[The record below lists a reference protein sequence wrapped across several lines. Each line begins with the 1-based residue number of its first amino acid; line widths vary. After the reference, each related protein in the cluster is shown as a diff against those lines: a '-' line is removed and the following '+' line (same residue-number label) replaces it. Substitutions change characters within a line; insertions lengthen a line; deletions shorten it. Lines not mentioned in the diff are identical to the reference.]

1 MTLKSR
7 HTSNVAAILGAGHS
21 LPEHLKKIPDY
32 VVKFGINHHASRL
45 VDCDYIVFNDEGC
58 GELVKDLPGKKI
70 CRFRQYADNLIDAPI
85 GVISGVIALRQ
96 AQKMRFSTI
105 LLAGFDC
112 YQKPGYFY
120 SEEHNR
126 GHDLPLETHLNYWKH
141 EKKDGV
147 TALGGPLTTI
157 FGKTEKIMPKEKT
170 VKITIIKEQT
180 VEVDKNT
187 SVNFK
192 KGEQVMPSWKAE
204 AAEKA
209 GIVKK

>member
-1 MTLKSR
+1 MN
-7 HTSNVAAILGAGHS
+7 HDGEVAAILGAGHS
-21 LPEHLKKIPDY
+21 LPEHLAKIPDF

-45 VDCDYIVFNDEGC
+45 IDCDYIVFNDEHG

-70 CRFRQYADNLIDAPI
+70 CRFREYADILIDAPI

-96 AQKMRFSTI
+96 AQKMGFSSI

-112 YQKPGYFY
+112 YQRPGYFY
-120 SEEHNR
+120 KDEHNR

-141 EKKDGV
+141 EKRDGV
-147 TALGGPLTTI
+147 SALGGPLVTI
-157 FGKTEKIMPKEKT
+157 FGRTERIMTKPKTKKVKITQNKT
-170 VKITIIKEQT
+170 VKI
-180 VEVDKNT
+180 DRNT
-187 SVNFK
+187 SVNFV
-192 KGEQVMPSWKAE
+192 KGEQVMPLWKAE